1 MMMMTIISLFI
12 ILYDILYDI
21 VVNDIIISYYFNV
34 ASTLQL

>member
-1 MMMMTIISLFI
+1 MMMMTIIGLFI

-21 VVNDIIISYYFNV
+21 VVNDIIISYYFDV